1 MEEISATEAAALLQ
15 SADAETVV
23 LLDVREA
30 VELSIAAIDGALH
43 IPMGQIPK
51 RISELNPDHTTVVMC
66 HTGGRSAQVATFL
79 RQKGFSTVLNLKGG
93 IQAWTNSVD
102 PSIAEY

>member
-23 LLDVREA
+23 LLDVREDI
-30 VELSIAAIDGALH
+30 ELSIAAIDGALH
-43 IPMGQIPK
+43 IPMRQIPK